1 MHGHNILTMLYN
13 IVSTF
18 NKNSMECG
26 VSPVS
31 ALSHSR
37 AKRNNWTKTDT
48 ADDAE
53 DHTGTKKVMHMSR
66 IG

>member
-13 IVSTF
+13 ILSTF

-37 AKRNNWTKTDT
+37 AICNNLTKIDV

-53 DHTGTKKVMHMSR
+53 DHADTKKVTHVSR